1 MSGIVG
7 DCHTL
12 LLSACMDNIISQ
24 SLRRTLYN
32 ILVHTVRAG
41 TDNTAQSGCTK
52 LKRRIITLPNL
63 FIIILNRFQIRSRPL
78 VEIRIIQPFI
88 ICFSLPLLPL
98 LYRIIRSCPYNH
110 HPLQETRRY
119 GNYTMI
125 PHKKKLSFVNF
136 YTIFRIAETSIS
148 HRQELL

>member
-12 LLSACMDNIISQ
+12 LLSACTDNIISQ

-52 LKRRIITLPNL
+52 LKRRIKTLPNL
-63 FIIILNRFQIRSRPL
+63 FIIILNRFQLRSRPL
-78 VEIRIIQPFI
+78 VEIRIIQPFL
-88 ICFSLPLLPL
+88 ICFSIVFHYCPSCIVLSAPA
-98 LYRIIRSCPYNH
+98 RITIIRCKRPAD
-110 HPLQETRRY
+110 
-119 GNYTMI
+119 MVII
-125 PHKKKLSFVNF
+125 P
-136 YTIFRIAETSIS
+136 
-148 HRQELL
+148 